1 MFIIYRFRSS
11 ERTGT
16 GKLRCFTSIIK
27 KQQLCGI
34 YYEPLVQGAAGMVM
48 YEPESLDKLMQIC
61 KENGVLTI
69 ADEVMTGFGNR
80 KNICD
85 RLFVENQT

>member
-1 MFIIYRFRSS
+1 LF
-11 ERTGT
+11 
-16 GKLRCFTSIIK
+16 
-27 KQQLCGI
+27 
-34 YYEPLVQGAAGMVM
+34 QGAAGM

-61 KENGVLTI
+61 KENVLTI

-85 RLFVENQT
+85 RLFGRKTMMCLSKALTGGTIPMVLRLYTRVI